1 MAIRFSFLQG
11 FNESVQGIL
20 RVQQQTYETQQQ
32 VSSGR
37 RIVSPA
43 DDPVASAR
51 IIQVNQELSQV
62 GQYIDNADSVENRL
76 NLAENQI
83 QQVSSLLFRVR
94 ELTIQAGGLAVTQ
107 EDRIGIA
114 AELDTRLDELFD
126 LANTRD
132 VNGEYI
138 FAGYQGAV
146 QPFEKT
152 QAGEYI
158 YNGDDGQRLVQIAS
172 STKIPISDSGK
183 AIFMDIQSAAKLI
196 EPSDE
201 PSNTSNATI
210 TSSNVDNTID
220 PADGLTNYER
230 NAYPEDYIVVYDDDA
245 GGGPPAPFYNIY
257 SRQDFLDN
265 GGVLGAPVNAAPIL
279 DTGSPMTIDANA
291 IDLAPATPDV
301 TNLGWSI
308 TVTGTPADGDR
319 FYVDSTEK
327 QGILTTV
334 AKLSEALKSLTD
346 SDADELTLDD
356 VLADTLN
363 NLNAAEGNM
372 SKIKAQIGA
381 RQNTLD
387 SVRSLHEGV
396 QIVNQEVLSELRDLD
411 YAEAL
416 SRLSLETFTLEAAQ
430 QSFAK
435 ISNLS
440 LFNFLR

>member
-1 MAIRFSFLQG
+1 MRFSFLQG

-20 RVQQQTYETQQQ
+20 RVQQQTYQTQQQ

-62 GQYIDNADSVENRL
+62 GQYIDNANSVENRL

-94 ELTIQAGGLAVTQ
+94 ELTVQAGGLALTQ
-107 EDRIGIA
+107 SDRQGLA

-152 QAGEYI
+152 QAGEFI

-172 STKIPISDSGK
+172 STQIAISDSGK
-183 AIFMDIQSAAKLI
+183 AIFMDIASANKLI
-196 EPSDE
+196 DVSAEG
-201 PSNTSNATI
+201 SNAGTAVI
-210 TSSNVDNTID
+210 TNSAIDKTID
-220 PADGLTNYER
+220 AADGLNNYER
-230 NAYPEDYIVVYDDDA
+230 NAYPDDYIVRYETIA
-245 GGGPPAPFYNIY
+245 GGFPADGYNIY
-257 SRQDFLDN
+257 NRTDLLDN
-265 GGVLGAPVNAAPIL
+265 GTLDTPLNAAVIP
-279 DTGSPMTIDANA
+279 DTGSPITIDANA
-291 IDLAPATPDV
+291 IDLTPASPDI

-308 TVTGTPADGDR
+308 TLTGTPADSDH
-319 FYVDSTEK
+319 FYVNSSEK
-327 QGILTTV
+327 QGLLTTV
-334 AKLSEALKSLTD
+334 AQLSEGLKNLTD
-346 SDADELTLDD
+346 SEADELILDD
-356 VLADTLN
+356 LLADTLD
-363 NLNAAEGNM
+363 NLNAAEANM